1 MATGGGWYGGRL
13 LPLSLPFPLGF
24 LMLEVAP
31 SIEIAY
37 VIGLI
42 YVVVLW
48 TIDVY
53 LLARWEG

>member
-1 MATGGGWYGGRL
+1 
-13 LPLSLPFPLGF
+13 
-24 LMLEVAP
+24 MLEVAP